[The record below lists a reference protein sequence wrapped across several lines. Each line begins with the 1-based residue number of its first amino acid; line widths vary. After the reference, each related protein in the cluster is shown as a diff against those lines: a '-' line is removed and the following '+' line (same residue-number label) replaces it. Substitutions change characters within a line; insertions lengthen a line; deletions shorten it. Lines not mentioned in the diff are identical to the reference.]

1 MKEEIVVERDKG
13 RVEGGEAIKMLREKS
28 GTKIRYWREGKK

>member
-1 MKEEIVVERDKG
+1 MKEEIWVERDKG
-13 RVEGGEAIKMLREKS
+13 RVEEGEAIEMPREKS